1 MPKVGAP
8 PSPAAGGAGGLMRLY
23 IGKNHEEDT
32 APVQSIFRLAGNDED
47 ALTYALGFLLARD
60 HNFCAQLVRRLRVA
74 PRRPLSSGYS
84 VHLQE
89 ITAPGFGRRDIVIQD
104 GAMRIVLEAK
114 IGGAEPTTGQL
125 RKYVDEC
132 KLWNKFTIRAVVALT
147 QVELSAATKKGFQA
161 ILSEKAIQFSNI
173 QWHEVVDLALSYR
186 HSDGSEASR
195 YLFDEFI
202 RYIMRDY
209 RMGYYDAEILIQDVN
224 PRNAEIFTECW
235 MYVTSLKDKKAPLYF
250 APYFTKQGE
259 ESGISMISRVRDTEV
274 VILAGNQDVAVDSP
288 SGEHLERWRRGLAEF
303 RKLAKKVGFS
313 DYEVRLF
320 YLDQPMKF
328 RTTPITK
335 KSFSETG
342 PSKKI
347 PSQIPKGFS
356 LGFDDL
362 LIPCTDIG
370 KP

>member
-1 MPKVGAP
+1 
-8 PSPAAGGAGGLMRLY
+8 MRLY

-32 APVQSIFRLAGNDED
+32 APVQSIFRLAGSDED
-47 ALTYALGFLLARD
+47 ALTYALGFLLAHDR
-60 HNFCAQLVRRLRVA
+60 NFCAELIRLLRVA
-74 PRRPLSSGYS
+74 PRRTLSTGYS

-89 ITAPGFGRRDIVIQD
+89 VTAPGFGRRDIVIED
-104 GAMRIVLEAK
+104 GEMRIVLEAK

-125 RKYVDEC
+125 RKYADEYN
-132 KLWNKFTIRAVVALT
+132 LWKKFKRRGVVALT
-147 QVELSAATKKGFQA
+147 QVELSAATRKEVQA
-161 ILSEKAIQFSNI
+161 ILSEKAIQFSNV
-173 QWHEVVDLALSYR
+173 QWHEVVGLALNHR
-186 HSDGSEASR
+186 PVDGSEASR

-259 ESGISMISRVRDTEV
+259 KSGIHMISRVRDTDV
-274 VILAGNQDVAVDSP
+274 VMLAGNQDVAVDSP

-303 RKLAKKVGFS
+303 RRLAKEVGFS

-320 YLDQPMKF
+320 YLDRPITF
-328 RTTPITK
+328 ATTPITK
-335 KSFSETG
+335 KSFNDSG

-362 LIPCTDIG
+362 LITSMEID
-370 KP
+370 

>member
-1 MPKVGAP
+1 
-8 PSPAAGGAGGLMRLY
+8 MRLY
-23 IGKNHEEDT
+23 IGKNHQSDA
-32 APVQSIFRLAGNDED
+32 APVQSIFRLAGSGED
-47 ALTYALGFLLARD
+47 ALTYALGYLLAHD
-60 HNFCAQLVRRLRVA
+60 HDFCAELVRRLRVA

-89 ITAPGFGRRDIVIQD
+89 VTAPGFGRRDIVIQD

-125 RKYVDEC
+125 RKYTDEDN
-132 KLWNKFTIRAVVALT
+132 LWKKFKTRGVVALT
-147 QVELSAATKKGFQA
+147 QVELSAETKEEVRA
-161 ILSEKAIQFSNI
+161 ILSEKAIEFNNV
-173 QWHEVVDLALSYR
+173 QWHEVVDLVLNYR
-186 HSDGSEASR
+186 PSDGSGASR

-224 PRNAEIFTECW
+224 PLNAKIFKECW

-250 APYFTKQGE
+250 APYFTKQGR

-274 VILAGNQDVAVDSP
+274 VILAEEQDVPVDSP
-288 SGEHLERWRRGLAEF
+288 SGKHLERWRHGLAEL
-303 RKLAKKVGFS
+303 RKRAKKEGFS
-313 DYEVRLF
+313 HGEVRLF
-320 YLDQPMKF
+320 FLDQPITF
-328 RTTPITK
+328 ATTPITK
-335 KSFSETG
+335 KPFNETG

-362 LIPCTDIG
+362 LIPGTEIS
-370 KP
+370 